1 MIGNIFSIIFLFVVF
16 SSLFI
21 AGMIKL
27 LYMVSFKERIFDVI
41 ISMVFSYIGMLF
53 ILLVLYLFC

>member
-1 MIGNIFSIIFLFVVF
+1 MIVNIFSIICLFVIF
-16 SSLFI
+16 LSLFI

-27 LYMVSFKERIFDVI
+27 LYMASFKEKIFDVI

-53 ILLVLYLFC
+53 ILLVWYLFC